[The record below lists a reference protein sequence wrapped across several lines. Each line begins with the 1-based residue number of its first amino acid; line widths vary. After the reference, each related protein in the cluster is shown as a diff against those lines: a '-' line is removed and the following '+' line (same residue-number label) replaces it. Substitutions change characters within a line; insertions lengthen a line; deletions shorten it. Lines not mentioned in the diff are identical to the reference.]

1 MKAYTFFASSVW
13 EWRKRTRE
21 KFSSTVKI
29 LIHCKYNSMP
39 ISSWYW
45 SHICIILSPFTKL
58 FYMIHWIPKIISWNT
73 INEVISLVSQMR
85 KLTEVKLLT
94 HVWILESKGKFRTR
108 FSDFLLNILSTI
120 QIWFSNKWNNY
131 S

>member
-1 MKAYTFFASSVW
+1 MKAYTFFAPSVW
-13 EWRKRTRE
+13 EWRKRTWE
-21 KFSSTVKI
+21 KLSSTVKI

-45 SHICIILSPFTKL
+45 SHICIILSPFAKL
-58 FYMIHWIPKIISWNT
+58 FYIIHWIPKIISWNI
-73 INEVISLVSQMR
+73 INEVISLVLQMR
-85 KLTEVKLLT
+85 KLTKVKLLT

-120 QIWFSNKWNNY
+120 QIWFSNKWSNY